1 MELLRISKKNRYF
14 FCIIILLIFCVGPY
28 GCDQIKVVV
37 TGDKITQSLAGRF
50 PLKKYYLSYTVTYDS
65 PSINIHRNVDEVT
78 LRMAAS
84 ITRKAEDKMIDV
96 GSFVVEMKPTLKYVE
111 ETGEIYFNESMPVIT
126 DKKISSDSPDS
137 AEEAIN
143 KTIASLSSYI
153 SQEPFYSL
161 PLKSNEVNKI
171 INRFELKEI
180 RMREGYIIL
189 RMMR

>member
-1 MELLRISKKNRYF
+1 MDFFHILKRNVCL
-14 FCIIILLIFCVGPY
+14 FCIVILLFVFAGPY

-65 PSINIHRNVDEVT
+65 PSINIHRNVDAVT

-84 ITRKAEDKMIDV
+84 ITRKAEDKTVDV

-111 ETGEIYFNESMPVIT
+111 ETGEIYFNESMPVII
-126 DKKISSDSPDS
+126 DKKIAPDSEQS

-143 KTIASLSSYI
+143 KTLASLSSFI

-180 RMREGYIIL
+180 RMREGYLIL